1 MGIPREPQ
9 ASLGVQEGVRPEDV
23 FRNANERVAA
33 KARELDFGL
42 DRPLPFLCE
51 CSDTRCFA
59 HIMLTI
65 EEYEEARS
73 GPQRYLTISGH
84 AVRGAQAKRR

>member
-1 MGIPREPQ
+1 MR
-9 ASLGVQEGVRPEDV
+9 AADV
-23 FRNANERVAA
+23 FRDANDSVAA
-33 KARELDFGL
+33 KARELAFERDK
-42 DRPLPFLCE
+42 PLPFLCE

-73 GPQRYLTISGH
+73 DPELYLTISGH
-84 AVRGAQAKRR
+84 DVIGAQAKKL

>member
-1 MGIPREPQ
+1 MR
-9 ASLGVQEGVRPEDV
+9 AEDV
-23 FRNANERVAA
+23 FRNANESVAA

-73 GPQRYLTISGH
+73 DPQRYLTISGH
-84 AVRGAQAKRR
+84 DVRGAQAKKL

>member
-1 MGIPREPQ
+1 MQ
-9 ASLGVQEGVRPEDV
+9 AEDV

-33 KARELDFGL
+33 KARELEFEADQ
-42 DRPLPFLCE
+42 PLPFLCE

-59 HIMLTI
+59 QILLTI

-73 GPQRYLTISGH
+73 DPRRYLTISSH
-84 AVRGAQAKRR
+84 EASGAPAGRLSSSSMFRPHPERKSS

>member
-9 ASLGVQEGVRPEDV
+9 SEPGGPRVRPEDV
-23 FRNANERVAA
+23 FRDANERVAA
-33 KARELDFGL
+33 KARELEFGL

-73 GPQRYLTISGH
+73 GPRGYLTISGH
-84 AVRGAQAKRR
+84 DVSGVQSKKR